1 MPIDT
6 GLTDAILV
14 KLFHLGKTDREIAD
28 QYGVTVQA
36 VSKRRVK
43 LDLIR
48 KPVSRQVN
56 EWLATRWQVF
66 SPQEGTGHHNRYS
79 AKALRVWLR
88 RRLGDDTLSA
98 KQIDMAD
105 RWERRLRREGTVL
118 CYDPTTEEGWYYRFR
133 TKADNRLVIDW
144 PRDLPFPDER
154 FRRAL
159 ELPLEGAANDV

>member
-6 GLTDAILV
+6 GLTDALLV
-14 KLFHLGKTDREIAD
+14 KLFHLDKSDAEIAE
-28 QYGVTVQA
+28 QFGITVQA
-36 VSKRRVK
+36 VSKRRMK
-43 LDLIR
+43 LDLVR

-56 EWLATRWQVF
+56 EWLATRWKVF

-88 RRLGDDTLSA
+88 RRLGDTTLSA
-98 KQIDMAD
+98 KQVEMAD
-105 RWERRLRREGTVL
+105 RWERRLRRDNIVL
-118 CYDPTTEEGWYYRFR
+118 CYDPDTEEGWYYRPR
-133 TKADNRLVIDW
+133 TPADNRLVIDW

-159 ELPLEGAANDV
+159 ELPTEDMTRTL